1 MVSKFIKSGLSR
13 PLEEDDPSIFYPD
26 SDGVPLAE
34 TDFQFYPLTE
44 TVHALRLH
52 FTERPDVYVSGDMLL
67 YYRMN
72 DNTVRVAPDVFVVFG
87 VDDHM
92 RRSYIIWRE
101 GGKTPD
107 FVMEIASPS
116 TYVRDATEKRAIYAA
131 FGVTEYWRFDPTE
144 ECFTPP
150 LEGERLTE
158 DGLYEAIPVHEEAAS
173 GGMLRGHSAVL
184 SLDICVL
191 PGLQLRL
198 YDPINRSW
206 LRNLAES
213 EAALLSSEAARQSS
227 EAALLSSEAALLS
240 SEVAH
245 QATEA
250 ARQSSEAAHQ
260 AAEERLR
267 RLEAQLREQ
276 GIAPTDDN

>member
-13 PLEEDDPSIFYPD
+13 PLEEDDLSIFYPD

-52 FTERPDVYVSGDMLL
+52 FTERPDVYVSGDMLM

-144 ECFTPP
+144 ELLYSTTGRGNVSPKTGFTKPSRFTKRQHP
-150 LEGERLTE
+150 
-158 DGLYEAIPVHEEAAS
+158 
-173 GGMLRGHSAVL
+173 
-184 SLDICVL
+184 
-191 PGLQLRL
+191 
-198 YDPINRSW
+198 
-206 LRNLAES
+206 
-213 EAALLSSEAARQSS
+213 AARCGDTARSCPWIFAYS
-227 EAALLSSEAALLS
+227 PACNSDCMIRSTAAGCGTSRNPKLPYYLRRPPAILPKLLYYLRRLP
-240 SEVAH
+240 
-245 QATEA
+245 
-250 ARQSSEAAHQ
+250 RQSSEAAHQ

>member
-1 MVSKFIKSGLSR
+1 MVSKFIKSGLRR
-13 PLEEDDPSIFYPD
+13 PLEEDDLSIFYPD

-52 FTERPDVYVSGDMLL
+52 FAERPDVYVSGDMLM

-116 TYVRDATEKRAIYAA
+116 TYVRDVTEKRAIYAA

-173 GGMLRGHSAVL
+173 GGTLRGHSAVL
-184 SLDICVL
+184 RLDICVL

-198 YDPINRSW
+198 YDPINRRW

-213 EAALLSSEAARQSS
+213 EAALLSSEFARQSS
-227 EAALLSSEAALLS
+227 EAALLSSE
-240 SEVAH
+240 
-245 QATEA
+245 T